1 MKLSDKIFVL
11 EAIKLLDMQN
21 KPIDHVIHSLM
32 HEENLNTYF
41 DVNVYATKA
50 TGYEMRPINQDGD
63 ETPFIG
69 GSPTTLIQGSVK
81 KILEA
86 DVANENEI
94 YVLRFEHEGTLYCGA
109 DGSDLKEIILRSSD
123 IYFKKSEFDSYQDVP
138 AYLDKNHD
146 CYAPELDLAIQLHQ
160 AIFIDG
166 YKSHDSNREARVRS
180 WLKRQCP
187 DEKFSNF
194 AIERLSTVIGIET
207 QKKKEKTT

>member
-1 MKLSDKIFVL
+1 MKLSDKIFIR
-11 EAIKLLDMQN
+11 EAIGFLNMQN

-32 HEENLNTYF
+32 NEEKLNTYF
-41 DVNVYATKA
+41 NVNVYATEA

-63 ETPFIG
+63 EIPFVG
-69 GSPTTLIQGSVK
+69 GSPTTLIQGPEK

-86 DVANENEI
+86 DVVTGDKVA
-94 YVLRFEHEGTLYCGA
+94 VLRFEHEGTMYCGA
-109 DGSDLKEIILRSSD
+109 DTDGGDLREIFLEYSD

-166 YKSHDSNREARVRS
+166 YKSHNSNREA
-180 WLKRQCP
+180 
-187 DEKFSNF
+187 
-194 AIERLSTVIGIET
+194 
-207 QKKKEKTT
+207 